1 MHQGWSSIKKLWRCL
16 RRVSK
21 KSQGCSDDLHF
32 SESLWFLMFQSQTCR
47 YAQYQCIDLLLVFLP
62 GFCESITHPA
72 GPSLKFS
79 GGHYFLWGL
88 ATKIWLH
95 GLRKPEI
102 SEISISRSQ
111 QLGRHAILGT
121 YGNHGLYDW
130 HGLTDDIWWCL
141 GCVLLM
147 FFSCHKETIRNPSIV
162 SGEVGEEAH
171 HRLLQVG
178 FPGSAAKRRRGRRGG
193 QPAVGFHG
201 ISQLCFWQFLCGLTI
216 LTWDVYGDNPYLIT
230 VVRIIF

>member
-62 GFCESITHPA
+62 WFCESITHPA

-130 HGLTDDIWWCL
+130 HGLTDDIWWCW
-141 GCVLLM
+141 
-147 FFSCHKETIRNPSIV
+147 
-162 SGEVGEEAH
+162 
-171 HRLLQVG
+171 
-178 FPGSAAKRRRGRRGG
+178 AKVVVQATPRFVVRGRATLAGL
-193 QPAVGFHG
+193 
-201 ISQLCFWQFLCGLTI
+201 LC
-216 LTWDVYGDNPYLIT
+216 VPRVPLI
-230 VVRIIF
+230 VFRWPFRSIWFCDWF

>member
-1 MHQGWSSIKKLWRCL
+1 
-16 RRVSK
+16 
-21 KSQGCSDDLHF
+21 
-32 SESLWFLMFQSQTCR
+32 MFQSQTCR

-130 HGLTDDIWWCL
+130 HGLTDDIWWCWAVCCWCFL
-141 GCVLLM
+141 AVIKKPSETHLL
-147 FFSCHKETIRNPSIV
+147 FQEKLVKKHTTDYSKWDSLVQQQKDE
-162 SGEVGEEAH
+162 EDEEEANQ
-171 HRLLQVG
+171 LWD
-178 FPGSAAKRRRGRRGG
+178 FM
-193 QPAVGFHG
+193 GFHSCVSDSSYVALLSLLG
-201 ISQLCFWQFLCGLTI
+201 MCM
-216 LTWDVYGDNPYLIT
+216 V
-230 VVRIIF
+230 IIHI